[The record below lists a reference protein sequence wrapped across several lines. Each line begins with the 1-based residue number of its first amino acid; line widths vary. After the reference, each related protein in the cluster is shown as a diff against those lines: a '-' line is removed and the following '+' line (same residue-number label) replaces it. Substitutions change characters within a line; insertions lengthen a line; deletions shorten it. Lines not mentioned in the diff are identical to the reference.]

1 MSKIPLLNDMPK
13 KFHPLLLSMF
23 IIGCQPIWAQLKLL
37 PIVTNLQASF
47 RGLSVVDE
55 NVAWVSG
62 SSGTVGITVNG
73 GKSWRFVNVPDHP
86 DSDFRS
92 IYAFD
97 QEKAIIAN
105 AGSPAH
111 ILITNDGGQHWQVV
125 YNNSHEAAF
134 IDGVDF
140 WDDNNGIMYGDP
152 INGNML
158 VIITSD
164 GGMTWKELQGPALAE
179 GEASFAASG
188 TGIRCYAKDKV
199 MISTGGVKSRLWNGQ
214 PNRGVWS
221 AIDVPVVQGQPA
233 TGIYSFA
240 MRSKLLIVVGGDY
253 TKPEASEKQS
263 LRSTNFGGSWTELS
277 TPTRGYRECVEW
289 IDKARLLAV
298 GPTGMDLSN
307 DLGTSWQPLN
317 DEKGYHV
324 VRKARKGSLILV
336 AGAKGQI
343 GIIK

>member
-1 MSKIPLLNDMPK
+1 MSNILSVATMSKKIR
-13 KFHPLLLSMF
+13 LLLLLIL
-23 IIGCQPIWAQLKLL
+23 IIRCETIWAQLELI
-37 PIVTNLQASF
+37 PIATTIQASF
-47 RGLSVVDE
+47 RGLSVADD

-62 SSGTVGITVNG
+62 SNGTVGITVDG
-73 GKSWRFVNVPDHP
+73 GTTWRFISVPEHGT
-86 DSDFRS
+86 SDFRS

-97 QEKAIIAN
+97 EKKAVIAN

-111 ILITNDGGQHWQVV
+111 ILVTNDGGNSWQVV
-125 YNNSHEAAF
+125 YTNSHEAAF

-140 WDDNNGIMYGDP
+140 WDQNNGLIYGDP
-152 INGNML
+152 INGKML
-158 VIITSD
+158 VIGTPD
-164 GGMTWKELQGPALAE
+164 GGTTWKELPGPALAE

-214 PNRGVWS
+214 PNHGVWS

-240 MRSKLLIVVGGDY
+240 IRSKLLIAVGGDY

-263 LRSTNFGGSWTELS
+263 LRSTNFGESWTESS

-289 IDKARLLAV
+289 IDNNRMLAV
-298 GPTGMDLSN
+298 GPTGIDVSN
-307 DLGTSWQPLN
+307 DGGKNWRPLN

-324 VRKARKGSLILV
+324 VRKARKGSLTLA

-343 GIIK
+343 AIIK